1 MKQFIREN
9 LRLNT
14 IITEEMIDGQEMGP
28 ALQSLCN
35 TISVNSYHEV
45 LGRIITAIG
54 HPEQNP
60 ELWAKIEKPLGMLKQ
75 SQTEIDKEKHTN
87 NLGNYTPI
95 PDGMTG
101 DSMADEADTWWAA
114 IQSTL
119 CEQGPEFQ

>member
-14 IITEEMIDGQEMGP
+14 VITEEMIDGQEMGP

-35 TISVNSYHEV
+35 TISVNSYYEV

-54 HPEQNP
+54 HPEQNQ
-60 ELWAKIEKPLGMLKQ
+60 ELWAKIEKPLNMLKQ
-75 SQTEIDKEKHTN
+75 AQTEIDKEKHTN
-87 NLGNYTPI
+87 NLGNYTPK